1 MHLQAVKDI
10 VRHLVRVDASIVP
23 RLNDAGDGVL
33 LVGAVLKRL
42 FRDWTTTHHNDL
54 AQMPGGFVEDQVLR
68 AGQNR
73 VMAYGLHSTYEVILT
88 QERVR
93 RIGLDIISRRKYAVL
108 PDLLHQVDR
117 TPKHA

>member
-54 AQMPGGFVEDQVLR
+54 AQMPGGFVEDQILR
-68 AGQNR
+68 VQ
-73 VMAYGLHSTYEVILT
+73 
-88 QERVR
+88 VR
-93 RIGLDIISRRKYAVL
+93 IVSWCIDYISRTK
-108 PDLLHQVDR
+108 
-117 TPKHA
+117 